1 MAGLPSVGNPPTQA
15 LPEARRVL
23 ILALPCRKGVVAD
36 VDRAEW
42 EEKEGRL
49 RALMDRHNLDAVL
62 LSRSANVAWLSGG
75 GRSFVNIASD
85 GGVSSLLVTPE
96 ARYLLTDV
104 IEAERL
110 RVEEGFGDGG
120 WEIVAEPWH
129 GQRSRLAELTEG
141 LRVGTDV
148 AGTEFADLGGE
159 IARLRWLLTPAEVER
174 FRSLGADAGAA
185 IGEAAASVRPGMSE
199 YDIAGLLAD
208 ATYRRGA
215 VPIVT
220 LVAVDERM
228 SQRRHPLPT
237 NKTVERAAM
246 LVLCARR
253 HGLVASVTRLAHFGP
268 VPGDLKDKMRAVATV
283 DAAAVRAT
291 QPGVAANAVFRVIQQ
306 AYADVGHP
314 DEWKNHHQGG
324 PAGYEPRDYVV
335 TPDTEQ
341 LVEAVQA
348 FAWNPSVPG
357 AKSEDTFLV
366 TGSGQELLTSS
377 PGWPQQ
383 QVEIGGH
390 AIPRPDILQL

>member
-1 MAGLPSVGNPPTQA
+1 MG
-15 LPEARRVL
+15 
-23 ILALPCRKGVVAD
+23 
-36 VDRAEW
+36 
-42 EEKEGRL
+42 
-49 RALMDRHNLDAVL
+49 RHNLDAVL

-85 GGVSSLLVTPE
+85 GGVGSLLVTGD

-110 RVEEGFGDGG
+110 REEEGFGEGG

-129 GQRSRLAELTEG
+129 GPRPRLAELTEG

-148 AGTEFADLGGE
+148 AGGGYADLGGE

-174 FRSLGADAGAA
+174 FRSLGADAGTA
-185 IGEAAASVRPGMSE
+185 IGEAAASVRRGMSE
-199 YDIAGLLAD
+199 YEIAGLLANS
-208 ATYRRGA
+208 TYRRGA

-228 SQRRHPLPT
+228 MQRRHPLPT
-237 NKTVERAAM
+237 DKTLERTAM

-253 HGLVASVTRLAHFGP
+253 HGLVASVTRLVHFGR
-268 VPGDLKDKMRAVATV
+268 VPDDLKDKMRAVATV
-283 DAAAVRAT
+283 DAAAVLAT
-291 QPGVAANAVFRVIQQ
+291 RPGAAANTIFRVIQQ
-306 AYADVGHP
+306 AYADVGYP
-314 DEWKNHHQGG
+314 KEWENHHQGG
-324 PAGYEPRDYVV
+324 PAGYEPRDYVA
-335 TPDTEQ
+335 TPSTEQ
-341 LVEAVQA
+341 VVEAVQA

-366 TGSGQELLTSS
+366 TSSGQELLTPS

-383 QVEIGGH
+383 QVEVAGH
-390 AIPRPDILQL
+390 VMSRPDVLQL